1 MVTKTPS
8 SPPPLDPR
16 LYNNN
21 EHIPDRIHV
30 QATNAGGQKMT
41 YFYILTGTFHSLI
54 EVLDLVYGIV
64 TNDHILVI
72 YDQKVPYHVVSLF
85 MCSSHSQNVTNF
97 IVLIP
102 YFRSCLADLK

>member
-1 MVTKTPS
+1 
-8 SPPPLDPR
+8 
-16 LYNNN
+16 
-21 EHIPDRIHV
+21 
-30 QATNAGGQKMT
+30 MT

-64 TNDHILVI
+64 TNDLILVI

-85 MCSSHSQNVTNF
+85 MFSIQSQDVTSF

-102 YFRSCLADLK
+102 YFRSCLADLNSRRFNKTCYQG